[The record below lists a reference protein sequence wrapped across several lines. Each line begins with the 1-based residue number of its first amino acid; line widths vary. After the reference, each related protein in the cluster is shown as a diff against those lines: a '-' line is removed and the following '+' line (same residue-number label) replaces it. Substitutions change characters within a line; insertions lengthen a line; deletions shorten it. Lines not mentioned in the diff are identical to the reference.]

1 MEDIFLYWPMRFGG
15 PAGDGLLPGQVVVIG
30 QYIPIPQGDIQSSH
44 QGFARQGL
52 QKFGLLILEELP
64 YGCMRHIQE
73 NVCEGTSAELSFAD
87 RTV

>member
-15 PAGDGLLPGQVVVIG
+15 PAGDGMLPGQVVVIG

-52 QKFGLLILEELP
+52 QKFGLLILEELTYLHSEP
-64 YGCMRHIQE
+64 PTIANRPLFSDLNHF
-73 NVCEGTSAELSFAD
+73 L
-87 RTV
+87 